1 MHVIHFLKSRNYFLL
16 NLGYVLIYTLLEKK
30 IIFFL
35 NNVLAYNKIYKKKY
49 RNAIF
54 FNIEMKSF
62 DLVFFNQGLLNLMN
76 RFKEVNLKLSLAS
89 SNIKKYKNIK
99 TLLRSPFVYS
109 KSREQFMFEINKC
122 NIFIKNTFTNIF
134 VVEYI
139 EGIVSDLFKGILFVS
154 IKVKKKLVN

>member
-1 MHVIHFLKSRNYFLL
+1 
-16 NLGYVLIYTLLEKK
+16 
-30 IIFFL
+30 
-35 NNVLAYNKIYKKKY
+35 
-49 RNAIF
+49 
-54 FNIEMKSF
+54 MKSF